1 LTGLRNVAI
10 SRPPCYQHCHE
21 TRQNVDFR
29 GPRGTADSVI
39 RGQKVILAND
49 LAELYGVTT
58 KALNQA
64 VRRNSR
70 RFPADFLFQLTREE
84 KQEVVTNCD
93 HLKKLKFSP
102 QRPFA
107 FTEHGAI
114 MAATIL
120 NSQRAVDV
128 SVLVVRAFVRL
139 GHIMAS
145 DSRLAEKFNE
155 LERKVGEHDVAIQ
168 QLVAVIREL
177 LEPPSAAER
186 KKIGFRV

>member
-1 LTGLRNVAI
+1 MKRGRLSI
-10 SRPPCYQHCHE
+10 S
-21 TRQNVDFR
+21 VDLVEPLILF
-29 GPRGTADSVI
+29 I

-49 LAELYGVTT
+49 LAELYGVST

-64 VRRNSR
+64 VRRNAG
-70 RFPADFLFQLTREE
+70 RFPADFLFQLTKDE

-139 GHIMAS
+139 RHLMAS
-145 DSRLAEKFNE
+145 DARLAEKFNE
-155 LERKVGEHDVAIQ
+155 LERKVAGHDVAIQ

-177 LEPPSAAER
+177 VEPPRAKER
-186 KKIGFRV
+186 TKIGFCT

>member
-1 LTGLRNVAI
+1 MKHGRMSI
-10 SRPPCYQHCHE
+10 S
-21 TRQNVDFR
+21 VDLVEPLILF
-29 GPRGTADSVI
+29 I

-49 LAELYGVTT
+49 LADLYGVTT

-64 VRRNSR
+64 VRRNAK
-70 RFPADFLFQLTREE
+70 RFPADFLFQLPREE

-102 QRPFA
+102 QWPFA

-139 GHIMAS
+139 RHLMAS
-145 DSRLAEKFNE
+145 DSRLAQKFNE
-155 LERKVGEHDVAIQ
+155 LERKVGDHDVAIQ

-177 LEPPSAAER
+177 LEPPTAAER
-186 KKIGFRV
+186 KKISFRV